1 MNYARVDT
9 DVKEFYP
16 APNPMP
22 VEGYAEDTAALDLWY
37 SNSVVEVRLGYK
49 YHSPFSIIAGWNGS
63 DIRTLGEETILDFS
77 TSYQVNDM
85 FGMRLQIS
93 NLTDEPL
100 RITRDN
106 NDSRL
111 GSFDVYG
118 RRALLDFT
126 FKF

>member
-1 MNYARVDT
+1 MI
-9 DVKEFYP
+9 
-16 APNPMP
+16 
-22 VEGYAEDTAALDLWY
+22 DLWFQ
-37 SNSVVEVRLGYK
+37 NAGFEARLGWK

-63 DIRTLGEETILDFS
+63 DVRSLGEEKILDFS
-77 TSYQVNDM
+77 TSWQVNDM
-85 FGMRLQIS
+85 FGMRLQLS

-106 NDSRL
+106 NTSRL

>member
-1 MNYARVDT
+1 LKAADRVAVPDR
-9 DVKEFYP
+9 P
-16 APNPMP
+16 P
-22 VEGYAEDTAALDLWY
+22 VFTGGEKSNAL
-37 SNSVVEVRLGYK
+37 GCK

-63 DIRTLGEETILDFS
+63 DVRSLGEERILDFS
-77 TSYQVNDM
+77 TSWQVTEA
-85 FGMRLQIS
+85 FGMRLQLS

-106 NDSRL
+106 DGNRL